1 MGPKLNLH
9 IGQQQ
14 LITPQLLQSIRLL
27 QLSSLELEQEVRQAL
42 ESNVMLE
49 EGEEEDDRSDPEPAA
64 DEVHAEPDLSDSTEV
79 AVTGCDAEAF
89 DKVEADFD
97 WSSAES
103 WSGGEPPGDDESSI
117 ESRTPARNSE
127 DLRMRALAQLRLVV
141 SDERES
147 RLVSALIEHIDDNGY
162 LEATLIEILATLP
175 VQWQV
180 SIAELESALARV
192 QSVEPTGFGARDLRE
207 CLLLQLKDVPRKTA
221 GLQTALFLVS
231 ECLDQV
237 AGRDPAEVARETGCC
252 IEEFG
257 LAMRL
262 IRALDP
268 KPGSTV
274 REPAQNVVPD
284 VLVSGSGHA
293 WKVELNQHTLPRVR
307 VNSLYERMMSGRAP
321 HRALRDNLL
330 EARWLVRGLEMR
342 HETLLKT
349 ARAVFAKQC
358 EFLRRG
364 EEGMAPLTLREIA
377 QQIGMHEST
386 VCRVVSNK
394 FVQTPWGIYPLKA
407 FFPSQIA
414 RTDGETSGIAV
425 RAMIRRIIDAE
436 NRAAPLCD
444 GAIAALLARKG
455 VRVARRTVAKYR
467 EAMKIA
473 PAPERI
479 RPLKKGAIALAG

>member
-1 MGPKLNLH
+1 MSVKLSMQA
-9 IGQQQ
+9 GQHQ
-14 LITPQLLQSIRLL
+14 LMTPQLLQSIRLL

-49 EGEEEDDRSDPEPAA
+49 EGEEGEDESAPPAA
-64 DEVHAEPDLSDSTEV
+64 MDEAPVEAADSTET
-79 AVTGCDAEAF
+79 AVTGCDPGAM

-103 WSGGEPPGDDESSI
+103 WSGGEPPSDEEGSL

-141 SDERES
+141 DDVREA
-147 RLVSALIEHIDDNGY
+147 RLVAALVEQIDDNGY
-162 LEATLIEILATLP
+162 LEIPLAEILAALP
-175 VQWQV
+175 QEWRA
-180 SIAELESALARV
+180 SMAELEAALARV

-207 CLLLQLKDVPRKTA
+207 CLLLQLAEVAA
-221 GLQTALFLVS
+221 GTPGLALARRIVA
-231 ECLDQV
+231 ECLECV
-237 AGRDPAEVARETGCC
+237 AGRDPAQAARELGCC
-252 IEEFG
+252 IEEFA

-262 IRALDP
+262 VRALDP
-268 KPGSTV
+268 KPGSNM

-284 VLVSGSGHA
+284 VLVSGSGSA
-293 WKVELNQHTLPRVR
+293 WKVELNPHTLPRVR
-307 VNSLYERMMSGRAP
+307 VNTLYERMMSGRAP
-321 HRALRDNLL
+321 HRALRENLQ
-330 EARWLVRGLEMR
+330 EARWLVRGLQMR
-342 HETLLKT
+342 HETLLNT
-349 ARAVFAKQC
+349 ARAVFARQC
-358 EFLRRG
+358 GFLHQG

-394 FVQTPWGIYPLKA
+394 YVQTPWGIYPMKA

-414 RTDGETSGIAV
+414 RAEGETSGVAV
-425 RAMIRRIIDAE
+425 RAMIRRIVDGE
-436 NRAAPLCD
+436 NRMRPLCD
-444 GAIAALLARKG
+444 GDIAALLARQG

-473 PAPERI
+473 PAPQRA
-479 RPLKKGAIALAG
+479 RPGQKGAMALAG